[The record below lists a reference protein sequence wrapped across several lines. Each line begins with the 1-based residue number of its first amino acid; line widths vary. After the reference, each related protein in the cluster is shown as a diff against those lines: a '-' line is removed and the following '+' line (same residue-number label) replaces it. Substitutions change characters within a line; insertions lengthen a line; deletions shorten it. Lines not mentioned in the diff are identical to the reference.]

1 MQKDI
6 RVIMNVCPEDIK
18 KDIDIVREELRAWAT
33 DMNAP
38 SQLDDGGVL
47 SLKTKLV
54 NFIKFGSHNQ
64 DYNRNRAAANLGK
77 DQMRTDQ
84 NYLRT
89 LSSRFKQSKAA
100 NQIRLREQALKEA
113 TCAVK
118 GKRDLVK
125 REVTGKSK
133 GTIKRTGKGKV
144 A

>member
-38 SQLDDGGVL
+38 SQLDDSGVL

-64 DYNRNRAAANLGK
+64 ETEDYNRNRAAANLGK

-84 NYLRT
+84 NYMGT

-118 GKRDLVK
+118 GKRDPVK
-125 REVTGKSK
+125 GEVTGKSK
-133 GTIKRTGKGKV
+133 GKV